1 MFNTGRV
8 RFNGEVTA
16 RKGKSSATSDQAAE
30 IMNRPLKGVE
40 EHKRMLNENLFQRH
54 EQWCKE
60 LRDATLDVLTGADLV
75 AARRSFDHAARSKAR
90 VWYEAKDKLQQF
102 GRIHA
107 WAVSGREG
115 LPKRYKS
122 EGAEI
127 AYSFTRGLSWREW
140 CHWQGWS
147 ECSDCKDLF
156 RNPYWRKMHTCV
168 RSDDAESRPS
178 E

>member
-1 MFNTGRV
+1 
-8 RFNGEVTA
+8 
-16 RKGKSSATSDQAAE
+16 
-30 IMNRPLKGVE
+30 MNCPPASLE
-40 EHKRMLNENLFQRH
+40 ELRESLFERH

-75 AARRSFDHAARSKAR
+75 AARRSFAHAGSKAR
-90 VWYEAKDKLQQF
+90 AKDKLQKVGQ
-102 GRIHA
+102 IHA
-107 WAVSGREG
+107 WAVNGREG

-140 CHWQGWS
+140 CHWRGWS
-147 ECSDCKDLF
+147 ECSDCKDIF